1 MADQI
6 RVLVVDD
13 IPETRD
19 HLTKLL
25 GFESDIDVVGSAA
38 SGHEA
43 LEMAVRLSPDVILM
57 DINMPDMDG
66 IAATE
71 QLSSIAPAAAVVMMS
86 VQGEADYLRRSMLA
100 GAREFLV
107 KPFSSDE
114 LTASIRQV
122 SARERDK
129 QSRMAAVPVPV
140 GMVAPPTGR
149 VGGSG
154 EPGVVVAVFSPKGG
168 VGRTTVAVNLA
179 VAAATELGKKV
190 VIMDGSFQFGD
201 VGVLL
206 NLNPKSKSIA
216 DLIPEIDAGSLD
228 SLDTFLINHTAG
240 IRVLLAPPSP
250 ETAEMITAAGVK
262 TVLDRLRADHDLVV
276 VDCTSYFN
284 DTTLAILDAADI
296 ILTMLSL
303 EITSIKNMRLFLEV
317 AEQLGY
323 ENGKVRLVL
332 NRADSALGIRVADV
346 EHSIGRKVDET
357 IVSDGRSVVYA
368 LNRGVPFFLSNR
380 EAQVSQDIL
389 RLAKS
394 VVGEQPRPPTTTVA
408 RQPRRSRCSHG
419 DECRDSR
426 PLGARRGVGD
436 VPPEANRE
444 RPTGCAGAPS
454 SAPPP
459 PGGELPPSGAPPN
472 VPTTGR
478 LSSQAP
484 VRESF
489 RDVKFRIQSRVI
501 QDLDPK
507 LDLSNQVEVRRQIEE
522 IFGKVIDEEGLALT
536 RAERVRM
543 LEQITDEI
551 IGLGPLEPLLRDET
565 VTEVMVN
572 GPNQVYVERTGKLEV
587 TDVVFQNDDH
597 VMRIIDRIVA
607 PLGRRIDESSP
618 MVDARLPDGSRV
630 NAIIPPL
637 SLVGPCITIRKFSAI
652 PLHRGRPDP
661 VRHR

>member
-25 GFESDIDVVGSAA
+25 GFEGDIDVVGAAA
-38 SGHEA
+38 SGREA
-43 LEMAVRLSPDVILM
+43 LEMAARLSPDVILM

-71 QLSSIAPAAAVVMMS
+71 QLSSAVPAAAVVMMS

-129 QSRMAAVPVPV
+129 QSRMAA
-140 GMVAPPTGR
+140 APAPGQGGAQGARTGEE
-149 VGGSG
+149 G
-154 EPGVVVAVFSPKGG
+154 EPGLIVAVFSPKGG

-216 DLIPEIDAGSLD
+216 DLIPELDAGELESI
-228 SLDTFLINHTAG
+228 DTFLINHTAG

-250 ETAEMITAAGVK
+250 EMAEMITANGVK
-262 TVLDRLRADHDLVV
+262 KVLDRLRADHDLVV
-276 VDCTSYFN
+276 VDCTSSFN
-284 DTTLAILDAADI
+284 DTTLAILDAADV

-323 ENGKVRLVL
+323 ESGKVRLVL

-389 RLAKS
+389 RLARS
-394 VVGEQPRPPTTTVA
+394 VVGERSTTATA
-408 RQPRRSRCSHG
+408 
-419 DECRDSR
+419 
-426 PLGARRGVGD
+426 A
-436 VPPEANRE
+436 
-444 RPTGCAGAPS
+444 
-454 SAPPP
+454 
-459 PGGELPPSGAPPN
+459 
-472 VPTTGR
+472 
-478 LSSQAP
+478 
-484 VRESF
+484 
-489 RDVKFRIQSRVI
+489 
-501 QDLDPK
+501 
-507 LDLSNQVEVRRQIEE
+507 
-522 IFGKVIDEEGLALT
+522 
-536 RAERVRM
+536 
-543 LEQITDEI
+543 
-551 IGLGPLEPLLRDET
+551 
-565 VTEVMVN
+565 
-572 GPNQVYVERTGKLEV
+572 
-587 TDVVFQNDDH
+587 
-597 VMRIIDRIVA
+597 DRK
-607 PLGRRIDESSP
+607 STQKK
-618 MVDARLPDGSRV
+618 
-630 NAIIPPL
+630 
-637 SLVGPCITIRKFSAI
+637 SLFAWR
-652 PLHRGRPDP
+652 
-661 VRHR
+661 